1 VDRVVDRRELRE
13 TTVRL
18 LRHMF
23 DTSST
28 P

>member
-18 LRHMF
+18 LRHMC
-23 DTSST
+23 DISST